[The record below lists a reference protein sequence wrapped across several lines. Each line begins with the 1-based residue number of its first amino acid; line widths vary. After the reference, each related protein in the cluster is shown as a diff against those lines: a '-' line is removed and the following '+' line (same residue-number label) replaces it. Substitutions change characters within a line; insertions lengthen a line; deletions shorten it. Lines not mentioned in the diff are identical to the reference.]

1 MNSRALAT
9 IAVVMILTGCTSSPM
24 KSTKKDN
31 PGGKY
36 LTQVANP
43 GCLPHASLNNTLTP
57 PVLYQGM
64 VSCIKAN
71 NLNDGALLFALA
83 GTYSYFD
90 ALRVDTDQA
99 RQAHSSMLGEALK
112 SINNDQRQAFWRAIN
127 ARFSNKQ
134 QLAALCRQVQDIGK
148 PIYAPAYVLT
158 GRENAGAGDITLW
171 NSALNGYMHCATDV
185 LNIR

>member
-1 MNSRALAT
+1 MNIPALLT
-9 IAVVMILTGCTSSPM
+9 VAVVLVLTGCASSPL
-24 KSTKKDN
+24 KNNKENARDT
-31 PGGKY
+31 Y

-43 GCLPHASLNNTLTP
+43 GCLSRASINNTLTP

-64 VSCIKAN
+64 VSCVKGN
-71 NLNDGALLFALA
+71 KLNDGVLLFALA

-112 SINNDQRQAFWRAIN
+112 SINNDQQQAFWRAIN
-127 ARFSNKQ
+127 GSFSQKQ
-134 QLAALCRQVQDIGK
+134 QLSSLCRQVGDIGK
-148 PIYAPAYVLT
+148 PIYSPVYVLAPQ
-158 GRENAGAGDITLW
+158 GSAGAGDGTLW

>member
-1 MNSRALAT
+1 
-9 IAVVMILTGCTSSPM
+9 
-24 KSTKKDN
+24 
-31 PGGKY
+31 
-36 LTQVANP
+36 
-43 GCLPHASLNNTLTP
+43 
-57 PVLYQGM
+57 M

-71 NLNDGALLFALA
+71 NLSDGVLLFALA

-90 ALRVDTDQA
+90 ALRVDTDKA

-112 SINNDQRQAFWRAIN
+112 SINNDQQQTFWRAIN
-127 ARFSNKQ
+127 ERFSNKQ

-148 PIYAPAYVLT
+148 PVYSPVYVLSSE
-158 GRENAGAGDITLW
+158 GRAGAGDIQLW